1 MKKACILQA
10 FFIRGEERT
19 RTAVEGFA
27 DLCLT
32 TRPLRHFKSVKVRKK
47 LFFSN
52 QWPFI
57 NTIMIEALSFPILL
71 ALLVLLGFVAY
82 RIVRDAPL
90 KAELQRLRGV
100 EEEASAVAM
109 RLESKSKELE
119 SLKILQARL
128 EADISNEQRSAA
140 EKTALMQESE
150 SRLKIEFENLS
161 NRIFEDRG
169 KAFGQENRER
179 MEALLFPLRE
189 QLDAYRKRI
198 EEVHDTDTALSGQL
212 IEEVRQ
218 LQRLSGRVSDE
229 ANTLARAIKGESK
242 KQGDWGEMI
251 IERVFEASGLEKGR
265 EYIAQESFR
274 TEDGLLKRPDFMV
287 LLPGNKAVIVD
298 SKVSLTAY
306 ERFCALDE
314 DAQRQTALKEHVQ
327 SVRRHI
333 AELQAKDYS
342 GIDGNRT
349 LDFVILCIPLEPAW
363 QAVMQA
369 DPGLMYDL
377 AGKNV
382 VLCGPTT
389 LMITLKLIAQIW
401 RRENEN
407 RNAEL
412 IAEKAGKIYDQVL
425 LVFEAMTEARK
436 RLSGVSDS
444 FDIALKRIK
453 EGRGN
458 LVGRVEEIRRLG
470 AKVTRQIP
478 SNFAI
483 DAENDEVK
491 SD

>member
-1 MKKACILQA
+1 MLSASQ
-10 FFIRGEERT
+10 
-19 RTAVEGFA
+19 
-27 DLCLT
+27 
-32 TRPLRHFKSVKVRKK
+32 
-47 LFFSN
+47 
-52 QWPFI
+52 
-57 NTIMIEALSFPILL
+57 IMIEALLLPILFV
-71 ALLVLLGFVAY
+71 LLVLLCFVVY
-82 RIVRDAPL
+82 RIIRDAPL
-90 KAELQRLRGV
+90 KAEQQRLRSV
-100 EEEASAVAM
+100 EEESRAMAM
-109 RLESKSKELE
+109 RLESKSQELE
-119 SLKILQARL
+119 ELKIRQARL
-128 EADISNEQRSAA
+128 EADISNEQRSTA
-140 EKTALMQESE
+140 EKTTMMQETE
-150 SRLKIEFENLS
+150 LRLKIEFENLS
-161 NRIFEDRG
+161 NRIFEERG
-169 KAFGQENRER
+169 KALGQENRDR
-179 MEALLFPLRE
+179 LEALLQPLRE

-198 EEVHDTDTALSGQL
+198 EEVHDTDTVLSGQL

-229 ANTLARAIKGESK
+229 ANMLARAIKGESK

-274 TEDGLLKRPDFMV
+274 TEHGLLKRPDFLV

-306 ERFCALDE
+306 ERFCSLDE
-314 DAQRQTALKEHVQ
+314 DEQRQPALNDHVQ

-333 AELQAKDYS
+333 AELQAKEYS
-342 GIDGNRT
+342 DIGGNRT

-369 DPGLMYDL
+369 DPELMYDL

-382 VLCGPTT
+382 VLCGPAT

-425 LVFEAMTEARK
+425 LVFDAMADARK
-436 RLSGVSDS
+436 KLSGVSDS
-444 FDIALKRIK
+444 FDLALKRIK

-458 LVGRVEEIRRLG
+458 LVSRVEEIRRLG
-470 AKVTRQIP
+470 AKVNRQIP
-478 SNFAI
+478 ANFAA
-483 DAENDEVK
+483 DAENEEINGK
-491 SD
+491 SEEL

>member
-1 MKKACILQA
+1 
-10 FFIRGEERT
+10 
-19 RTAVEGFA
+19 
-27 DLCLT
+27 
-32 TRPLRHFKSVKVRKK
+32 
-47 LFFSN
+47 
-52 QWPFI
+52 
-57 NTIMIEALSFPILL
+57 MIEVLSFCILL
-71 ALLVLLGFVAY
+71 ALLVLLGFVSY
-82 RIVRDAPL
+82 RLAHDTPL

-100 EEEASAVAM
+100 EEEAHTVAM
-109 RLESKSKELE
+109 KLESKSLELE
-119 SLKILQARL
+119 SLKIRQARL

-140 EKTALMQESE
+140 EKTALMQDSE

-179 MEALLFPLRE
+179 IEALLCPLRE

-218 LQRLSGRVSDE
+218 LQKLSGRVSDE
-229 ANTLARAIKGESK
+229 ANTLALAIKGESK
-242 KQGDWGEMI
+242 TQGDWGEMI
-251 IERVFEASGLEKGR
+251 IERVFEASGLENGR

-274 TEDGLLKRPDFMV
+274 GEDGFLKRPDFMV

-306 ERFCALDE
+306 ERFCNLE
-314 DAQRQTALKEHVQ
+314 NDAQRHTALKEHVQ

-333 AELQAKDYS
+333 AELEAKDYS
-342 GIDGNRT
+342 GIGGNRT

-369 DPGLMYDL
+369 EPELMYDL

-425 LVFEAMTEARK
+425 LIFDAMIEARK
-436 RLSGVSDS
+436 RLAGASNS

-453 EGRGN
+453 EGKGN
-458 LVGRVEEIRRLG
+458 LIGRVEDIRKLG
-470 AKVTRQIP
+470 AKVSRQIP
-478 SNFAI
+478 PDVAAAAVNHC
-483 DAENDEVK
+483 
-491 SD
+491 SDGD